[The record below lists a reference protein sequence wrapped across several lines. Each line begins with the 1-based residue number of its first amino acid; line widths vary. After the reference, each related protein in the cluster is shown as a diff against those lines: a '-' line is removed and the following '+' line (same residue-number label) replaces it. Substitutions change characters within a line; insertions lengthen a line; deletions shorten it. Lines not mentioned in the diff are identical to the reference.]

1 MWDHGCVPLAAPP
14 EVVPMSGA
22 APDRESALPD
32 RRPLES
38 TAALLT
44 LVRNGDERA
53 RERLL
58 TRLRPALMRWAHG
71 RVPPRARDLHDTDD
85 LVQRTLMRALDRLPE
100 FESRHEGALLAY
112 LRRILFNLVRDEAR
126 RVGRRPVHGELDET
140 FPDGGPSPV
149 ERAIGQEALENYERA
164 LETLSEERRMAVILR
179 VEFGFSYDEIARALD
194 RPTPVAARLLVTRA
208 LVTLARKMD
217 AR

>member
-1 MWDHGCVPLAAPP
+1 
-14 EVVPMSGA
+14 MSGA

-32 RRPLES
+32 PRPLES
-38 TAALLT
+38 TATLLV
-44 LVRNGDERA
+44 LVRKGDERA

-71 RVPPRARDLHDTDD
+71 RVPARARDLHDTDD
-85 LVQRTLMRALDRLPE
+85 LVQRTLLRALDRLPE

-140 FPDGGPSPV
+140 LPDSGPSPV

-179 VEFGFSYDEIARALD
+179 VEFGFSYDDIARALD

-217 AR
+217 AG